1 LRQALRSLRKH
12 DAEIFALR
20 YFEEFSCDEI
30 ARQTGVS
37 LNAVGV
43 ILYRA
48 RKRLRE
54 ILEPMLALD
63 AKQDGNP
70 KDRAEEGKESRHVA
84 T

>member
-1 LRQALRSLRKH
+1 M
-12 DAEIFALR
+12 
-20 YFEEFSCDEI
+20 
-30 ARQTGVS
+30 S